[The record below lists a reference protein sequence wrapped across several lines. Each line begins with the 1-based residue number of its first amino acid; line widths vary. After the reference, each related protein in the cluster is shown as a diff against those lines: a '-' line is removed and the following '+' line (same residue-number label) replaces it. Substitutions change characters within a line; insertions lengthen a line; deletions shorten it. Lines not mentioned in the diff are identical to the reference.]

1 MKKNRTRQ
9 LATRRLINRTR
20 VVSRFDLRFCRH
32 RLNSLDLECS
42 PGILLSLVTGLYFPA
57 PFRTTH
63 SGPLIACSTA
73 ISTDQLEEIFPSL
86 RVGDKNESV
95 RLIRSP
101 LPVELEVKR
110 GFASGTPGRSVND
123 AISPRMRCDES
134 LRSVLAIQEKRGG
147 CERVTLVCVVSLLLR
162 AIHASID
169 HLPGPLR
176 KTKREQAS

>member
-1 MKKNRTRQ
+1 MSEPRRQ
-9 LATRRLINRTR
+9 EYKRQSDDGEKSNPAISHPSPDQPNARRQ
-20 VVSRFDLRFCRH
+20 SLRFTLLQASLKFTRSRMFAWHFIVSSH
-32 RLNSLDLECS
+32 RT
-42 PGILLSLVTGLYFPA
+42 LLSS

-110 GFASGTPGRSVND
+110 GFASGTPGRRVND
-123 AISPRMRCDES
+123 ANSPRMRGDES
-134 LRSVLAIQEKRGG
+134 LRSVLCDSREKGRM
-147 CERVTLVCVVSLLLR
+147 
-162 AIHASID
+162 
-169 HLPGPLR
+169 
-176 KTKREQAS
+176 